1 MWKFQEKYYLALFE
15 ILGVRSLEK
24 KHLEVRTKS
33 RKPVFEETRCSYVM
47 SSSNDG
53 SLVRRAK
60 ETSEEEPLRTN
71 VNRS

>member
-1 MWKFQEKYYLALFE
+1 
-15 ILGVRSLEK
+15 
-24 KHLEVRTKS
+24 
-33 RKPVFEETRCSYVM
+33 M